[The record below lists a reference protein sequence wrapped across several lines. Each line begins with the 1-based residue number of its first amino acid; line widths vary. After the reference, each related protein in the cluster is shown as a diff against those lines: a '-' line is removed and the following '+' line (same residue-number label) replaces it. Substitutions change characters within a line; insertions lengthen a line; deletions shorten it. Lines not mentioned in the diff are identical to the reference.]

1 MTIVVGIANVLDEIK
16 TRGWDAVQDDNGEV
30 TLVDDITLDPNT
42 DDLEDE
48 YLIDGDQVIRLRNG
62 IMAERIW
69 VEQ

>member
-69 VEQ
+69 AEQ